1 MTDVRVARS
10 ETLSRAEAA
19 RWLQA
24 LSTALAKGGD
34 VTLPVG
40 GVTVGVHVPDKVRAE
55 FEIEV
60 EGDQVEIELEFSWR
74 TTAVPEFSDR
84 TRDHRARDDGASLTV
99 TDVRLVPNRRKYGQ
113 DLQFISTHSRRRRSI

>member
-40 GVTVGVHVPDKVRAE
+40 GVIVGVHVPDKVRAE

-60 EGDQVEIELEFSWR
+60 QGDQVEIELEFSWR
-74 TTAVPEFSDR
+74 TTAVPEFSR
-84 TRDHRARDDGASLTV
+84 PDGGPMELETTPAST
-99 TDVRLVPNRRKYGQ
+99 
-113 DLQFISTHSRRRRSI
+113 

>member
-1 MTDVRVARS
+1 MTDVRVERS

-19 RWLQA
+19 VWLHA

-60 EGDQVEIELEFSWR
+60 EGDQVEIELEFSW
-74 TTAVPEFSDR
+74 T
-84 TRDHRARDDGASLTV
+84 DHGRPGLLVAGRRARGAGADGPGLAGLSGGLPDMRFGPQPQQIAPRTC
-99 TDVRLVPNRRKYGQ
+99 
-113 DLQFISTHSRRRRSI
+113 SS

>member
-1 MTDVRVARS
+1 MTDVRVERS

-19 RWLQA
+19 VWLQA

-34 VTLPVG
+34 VRLPVG
-40 GVTVGVHVPDKVRAE
+40 GVTVAVHVPDKVRAE

-74 TTAVPEFSDR
+74 TTAVPEPSDDEAA
-84 TRDHRARDDGASLTV
+84 TEPVDEAWQV
-99 TDVRLVPNRRKYGQ
+99 
-113 DLQFISTHSRRRRSI
+113 

>member
-1 MTDVRVARS
+1 MPDVRVERS

-19 RWLQA
+19 VWLQA

-34 VTLPVG
+34 VRLPVG
-40 GVTVGVHVPDKVRAE
+40 GVTVAVHVPDKVRAE

-74 TTAVPEFSDR
+74 TTALPEPSDDEAA
-84 TRDHRARDDGASLTV
+84 TEPVDEAWQV
-99 TDVRLVPNRRKYGQ
+99 
-113 DLQFISTHSRRRRSI
+113 

>member
-1 MTDVRVARS
+1 MTDVRVERS

-19 RWLQA
+19 MWLQA
-24 LSTALAKGGD
+24 LSTALAEGGD

-74 TTAVPEFSDR
+74 TTVVPQFALPDQEPAELASTDR
-84 TRDHRARDDGASLTV
+84 AWQV
-99 TDVRLVPNRRKYGQ
+99 
-113 DLQFISTHSRRRRSI
+113 

>member
-1 MTDVRVARS
+1 MTDVRVERS

-19 RWLQA
+19 VWLQA

-60 EGDQVEIELEFSWR
+60 EGDQVEIELEFSW
-74 TTAVPEFSDR
+74 T
-84 TRDHRARDDGASLTV
+84 DHGGPGASRSRTPSP
-99 TDVRLVPNRRKYGQ
+99 R
-113 DLQFISTHSRRRRSI
+113 SWSRRTGPGRSERDMPFGPQRQEIATRTCSS

>member
-1 MTDVRVARS
+1 MTDVRVERS

-19 RWLQA
+19 VWLHA
-24 LSTALAKGGD
+24 LSAALAKGGD

-74 TTAVPEFSDR
+74 TTAVPEFSFADAEPAELEPTDR
-84 TRDHRARDDGASLTV
+84 AWQV
-99 TDVRLVPNRRKYGQ
+99 
-113 DLQFISTHSRRRRSI
+113 

>member
-1 MTDVRVARS
+1 MTDVRVERS

-19 RWLQA
+19 MWLQA
-24 LSTALAKGGD
+24 LSTALAEGGD

-60 EGDQVEIELEFSWR
+60 AGDQVEIELQFSWR
-74 TTAVPEFSDR
+74 TTAVPEFSRPDGEPMGIEA
-84 TRDHRARDDGASLTV
+84 TRAS
-99 TDVRLVPNRRKYGQ
+99 
-113 DLQFISTHSRRRRSI
+113 I

>member
-1 MTDVRVARS
+1 MTDVRVERS

-19 RWLQA
+19 VWLHA

-40 GVTVGVHVPDKVRAE
+40 GVTVGVHIPEKVRAE

-60 EGDQVEIELEFSWR
+60 EGDQVEIELQFSWR
-74 TTAVPEFSDR
+74 TTAVPEFSR
-84 TRDHRARDDGASLTV
+84 PDGATMGLEAT
-99 TDVRLVPNRRKYGQ
+99 RA
-113 DLQFISTHSRRRRSI
+113 SI